1 MTKWGI
7 LSKVNDYEKVE
18 RLPFRWKINCLQ
30 EQQYS
35 FIFQQKSK
43 IKTITACCFTLSVKE
58 TSVQCSPYSVKN
70 IIETLCNMYC

>member
-1 MTKWGI
+1 MTEWGI

-43 IKTITACCFTLSVKE
+43 IKTITACCFRDFRDFRDFSSMLTVFRLK
-58 TSVQCSPYSVKN
+58 Y
-70 IIETLCNMYC
+70 Y